1 MSKTED
7 FRSQAHNRPVILM
20 IIGGL
25 GAGGKEQQLISLL
38 KGIRN
43 RGNFSVVMVVL
54 NPNGS
59 RANEVNELVD
69 ALFFI
74 NRLHP
79 FAFFYPLFQ
88 IVQIARKVNVSI
100 VHSWGSGIWDTL
112 GLFVA
117 RLTKVPFLHGG
128 IRSAPSSLNLNNRLS
143 KWSAKHADA
152 VVVNSK
158 AGLQAFG
165 QADNPKAQVIYNG
178 LDLERFDGKE
188 GITPSQYDLCMVG
201 NFSDK
206 KDHRTLI
213 NSMRIII
220 EAFPEARLLL
230 VGHDAGTMTQI
241 RMLVEELNL
250 NDSVI
255 FITDC
260 LKPYQHIANSKI
272 CVLSTYGEGISNAI
286 LEYFVFSKPVIA
298 TDVPGNSEIIES
310 GKNGYLVEAGS
321 AEALAEKVI
330 SLLTNLDLA
339 KTLGA
344 NGKAMVVEKFLV
356 RSMITSYESTYLN
369 LLEKPKGFR

>member
-1 MSKTED
+1 M
-7 FRSQAHNRPVILM
+7 
-20 IIGGL
+20 
-25 GAGGKEQQLISLL
+25 
-38 KGIRN
+38 
-43 RGNFSVVMVVL
+43 
-54 NPNGS
+54 
-59 RANEVNELVD
+59 
-69 ALFFI
+69 
-74 NRLHP
+74 
-79 FAFFYPLFQ
+79 
-88 IVQIARKVNVSI
+88 
-100 VHSWGSGIWDTL
+100 
-112 GLFVA
+112 
-117 RLTKVPFLHGG
+117 
-128 IRSAPSSLNLNNRLS
+128 
-143 KWSAKHADA
+143 
-152 VVVNSK
+152 
-158 AGLQAFG
+158 
-165 QADNPKAQVIYNG
+165 
-178 LDLERFDGKE
+178 
-188 GITPSQYDLCMVG
+188 
-201 NFSDK
+201 
-206 KDHRTLI
+206 
-213 NSMRIII
+213 
-220 EAFPEARLLL
+220 
-230 VGHDAGTMTQI
+230 
-241 RMLVEELNL
+241 NL

>member
-7 FRSQAHNRPVILM
+7 FRSQAQYRPVILM

-25 GAGGKEQQLISLL
+25 GAGGKERQLISLL
-38 KGIRN
+38 KGIKN
-43 RGNFSVVMVVL
+43 RGRFSVVMLVM
-54 NPNGS
+54 NPNRTRES
-59 RANEVNELVD
+59 EVNELVD
-69 ALFFI
+69 YLFFI
-74 NRLHP
+74 KRLHP

-88 IVQIARKVNVSI
+88 IIHIAQKSNASL
-100 VHSWGSGIWDTL
+100 VHSWGSGIWDIL

-117 RLTKVPFLHGG
+117 RLTKASFLHGG

-158 AGLQAFG
+158 AGLHAFG
-165 QADNPKAQVIYNG
+165 QQDNPKAKVIYNG
-178 LDLERFDGKE
+178 LDLQRFE
-188 GITPSQYDLCMVG
+188 GIEDISPDQYDLCMVA

-206 KDHRTLI
+206 KDHQTLI
-213 NSMRIII
+213 KSMVIIT
-220 EAFPEARLLL
+220 EAYPEARLLL
-230 VGHDAGTMTQI
+230 IGHDAGTLTQT
-241 RMLVEELNL
+241 RMLVDELNL
-250 NDSVI
+250 TNSVV
-255 FITDC
+255 FVTDC
-260 LKPYQHIANSKI
+260 LKPYQFIANSKI